1 MKFFTKR
8 TVVSCSQNNLL
19 TPCSAPFEKKAFA
32 PKGNAQSQTSVIRSL
47 SCPPLAHT
55 KPGGNPIMQSPTHGQ
70 PFFVLA
76 YIKNA
81 NRLAAGE
88 AASYEAV
95 SP

>member
-1 MKFFTKR
+1 
-8 TVVSCSQNNLL
+8 
-19 TPCSAPFEKKAFA
+19 
-32 PKGNAQSQTSVIRSL
+32 
-47 SCPPLAHT
+47 
-55 KPGGNPIMQSPTHGQ
+55 MQSPTHGQ